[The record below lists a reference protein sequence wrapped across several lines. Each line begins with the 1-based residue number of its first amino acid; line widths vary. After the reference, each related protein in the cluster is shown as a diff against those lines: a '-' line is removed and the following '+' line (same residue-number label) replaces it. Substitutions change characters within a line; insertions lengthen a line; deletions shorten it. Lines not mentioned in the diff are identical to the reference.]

1 MGLIQNGYS
10 FMSAGVQF
18 VGLTVSNG
26 AIPATHH
33 YNFHQ
38 TGRNR
43 NLTAGEGIAN
53 DKISVPVG
61 SRPPECWIMAQKT
74 GGLASTGSRVA
85 GSGSTGTVNLAGGLN
100 AVSTMEGSGSI
111 DSAAMGLVMSAVAS
125 IAGTGGLTASMVGS
139 IAAAADI
146 AGLGGLS
153 AALGAIAGGLA
164 TLAGI
169 GGVCCSDLR
178 ADGYMSAD
186 IAPATTVAADV
197 IGRAVLDAVIENG
210 LSLADV
216 QKLLLAVAAGNAT
229 GLDSNPVFKSQ
240 DGTIDRITGT
250 LSAGNRTVDTI
261 DVT

>member
-1 MGLIQNGYS
+1 MALLGNRSVLHKSPGRFLSGTVASGDRNNFNKHGMCRNAYQEYDDKEPTPSGY
-10 FMSAGVQF
+10 
-18 VGLTVSNG
+18 
-26 AIPATHH
+26 
-33 YNFHQ
+33 
-38 TGRNR
+38 
-43 NLTAGEGIAN
+43 
-53 DKISVPVG
+53 
-61 SRPPECWIMAQKT
+61 RPPYCWIMAQNDGGMASLGRANGT
-74 GGLASTGSRVA
+74 GRIDPL
-85 GSGSTGTVNLAGGLN
+85 NLAAGIN
-100 AVSTMEGSGSI
+100 AEADIEGSGGIS
-111 DSAAMGLVMSAVAS
+111 DAAMGLIMSAVAS
-125 IAGTGGLTASMVGS
+125 IGGTCTFTS
-139 IAAAADI
+139 D
-146 AGLGGLS
+146 LGGTIS
-153 AALGAIAGGLA
+153 AEANLDGTSTMSASLGAIVGALA
-164 TLAGI
+164 SLAGI